1 MANTI
6 KIDIVSAE
14 EEVWSGEGTM
24 VFAPAEMGEIG
35 IAPQHAPLLT
45 RLKPGEIRVQQASG
59 EEQFFYVSGG
69 MLEVQGHVVTVL
81 SDTALRAADLD
92 EAAALEAQRRAEQA
106 LADRTG
112 ELELA
117 KAKAELMQAAA
128 QIRAI
133 QKLRAKG
140 GLVGFGKPEEEASQH
155 PANGS
160 SGDIPPARRSQRKQ
174 RGAKGNKP
182 VPLVSGHV
190 RSSFPLIICV

>member
-6 KIDIVSAE
+6 QIDIVSAE

-45 RLKPGEIRVQQASG
+45 QLKPGEIRVQQESG

-69 MLEVQGHVVTVL
+69 MLEVQGHIVTVL

-140 GLVGFGKPEEEASQH
+140 GRA
-155 PANGS
+155 
-160 SGDIPPARRSQRKQ
+160 
-174 RGAKGNKP
+174 
-182 VPLVSGHV
+182 
-190 RSSFPLIICV
+190 

>member
-45 RLKPGEIRVQQASG
+45 RLKPGEIRVQQAAG

-106 LADRTG
+106 LTDRTG
-112 ELELA
+112 ELEVA

-140 GLVGFGKPEEEASQH
+140 GRA
-155 PANGS
+155 
-160 SGDIPPARRSQRKQ
+160 
-174 RGAKGNKP
+174 
-182 VPLVSGHV
+182 
-190 RSSFPLIICV
+190 